1 MGMPLARRASLQGM
15 RRTMSRSC
23 WPPTTSECE
32 RKTGRHAACMLTIS
46 SLFSLSVGY
55 MERDPVRGL
64 DSINSFRE
72 ILKLAVEKDVD
83 FILLGGDLFHENK
96 PSRSTLHQVM
106 ASLRQYCLSD
116 RPVTM
121 ELLSDPNDGRAE
133 GYE

>member
-1 MGMPLARRASLQGM
+1 MP
-15 RRTMSRSC
+15 
-23 WPPTTSECE
+23 
-32 RKTGRHAACMLTIS
+32 ACMLTIS
-46 SLFSLSVGY
+46 SSHSLSVGY